1 MTPAKTPKA
10 LTGSIGLAI
19 LAMKATEVVL
29 DVTAIALA
37 ALLNAYAIL
46 FSKSSFNNGICAL
59 YLHPSMNTNISSA
72 AIPST
77 MKIIKT

>member
-46 FSKSSFNNGICAL
+46 FF
-59 YLHPSMNTNISSA
+59 
-72 AIPST
+72 
-77 MKIIKT
+77 KIIS